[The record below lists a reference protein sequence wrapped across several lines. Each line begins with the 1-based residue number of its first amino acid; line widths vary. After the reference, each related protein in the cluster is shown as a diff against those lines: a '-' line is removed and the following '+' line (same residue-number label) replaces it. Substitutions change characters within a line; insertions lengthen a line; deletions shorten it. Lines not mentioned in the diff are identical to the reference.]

1 MAAQSDLVSVIIPV
15 FNGERFLAET
25 IESVLDQSYK
35 PIEIIVVDDGS
46 NDRTAQIARSYDGI
60 SYFKQTHQGVAAA
73 RNYGIA
79 KAHGE
84 YLSFVDADD
93 LWHKD
98 KIKRQISNIWQ
109 NNSFE
114 GLVCRFENFFEPNVE
129 LPGWLNKEYFVGR
142 KFKDMPSLCTLLI
155 RVDDFMKVGKF
166 NTNLETGEDIDW
178 FARAKDK
185 GMTIKLMH
193 ETLVYRRLHDLN
205 LSYKA
210 HDDRKDLL
218 KIFKASL
225 DRKRFRKG

>member
-15 FNGERFLAET
+15 FNGERFLSET

-46 NDRTAQIARSYDGI
+46 TDRTAQIALSFDGI
-60 SYFKQTHQGVAAA
+60 SYYTQVHQGVAAA
-73 RNYGIA
+73 RNYGLA
-79 KAHGE
+79 KAHGK

-93 LWHKD
+93 TWQND
-98 KIKRQISNIWQ
+98 KIKKQMSNISQ
-109 NNSFE
+109 DNKFE

-129 LPGWLNKEYFVGR
+129 LPVWLNKEYFVGR

-155 RVDDFMKVGKF
+155 RADDFKLVGEF

-185 GMTIKLMH
+185 GMIITLMH
-193 ETLVYRRLHDLN
+193 ETFVYRRLHDLN
-205 LSYKA
+205 LSYQA

-225 DRKRFRKG
+225 DRKRNKKE

>member
-1 MAAQSDLVSVIIPV
+1 MAAESDLVSVIIPV

-35 PIEIIVVDDGS
+35 PIEIIIVDDGS

-60 SYFKQTHQGVAAA
+60 SYFKQTQQGVAAA
-73 RNYGIA
+73 RNYGLA
-79 KAHGE
+79 KAHGK

-93 LWHKD
+93 LWHKE
-98 KIKRQISNIWQ
+98 KIKKQMSNISQ
-109 NNSFE
+109 NKFD
-114 GLVCRFENFFEPNVE
+114 GLICRFENFFEPNVE
-129 LPGWLNKEYFVGR
+129 LPGWLNKEYFVGE

-155 RVDDFMKVGKF
+155 RTDDFNQVGEF
-166 NTNLETGEDIDW
+166 NTNLVTGSDIDW

-185 GMTIKLMH
+185 GMTITLMH